1 MNDHP
6 LLYLLYGLV
15 SGFSQFVPVSAS
27 AHQSLF
33 YQLLGL
39 DSSHPFLLLFVHGGA
54 LGAFV
59 WMYRKRLLH
68 IRRELQIASL
78 PVSRRKRPADMNAVL
93 DAKLTMAALLP
104 VLVGAALSIV
114 AIQAANNLVW
124 MSLLLIGSATY
135 TYLPDYRLGGD
146 RSGSAMSPM
155 DGLLMGLMAGLSVI
169 PGLSAVGGML
179 ALGLLRKCDRSYILE
194 IAYLIMA
201 LFLAGLM
208 VTDFI
213 AVFVVGLGTL
223 SVKLLLCSLL
233 AAATAFGGGVAA
245 MLLMRYLSVRD
256 GFSGF
261 SYYGWGLG
269 LLIFILYL
277 ML

>member
-39 DSSHPFLLLFVHGGA
+39 DSSHPLLLLFVHGGA
-54 LGAFV
+54 LGALI

-68 IRRELQIASL
+68 IRRELQIAAL
-78 PVSRRKRPADMNAVL
+78 PASRRKRPADMSAVL

-104 VLVGAALSIV
+104 VLVGAALSFV
-114 AIQAANNLVW
+114 AAKAASNLIW
-124 MSLLLIGSATY
+124 MSLLLIASATY
-135 TYLPDYRLGGD
+135 TFLPDYRLGGD

-169 PGLSAVGGML
+169 PGVSAVGGML

-213 AVFVVGLGTL
+213 CIFVVGLGTL
-223 SVKLLLCSLL
+223 SVRLLLCSLL
-233 AAATAFGGGVAA
+233 AAAAAFGGGVAA
-245 MLLMRYLSVRD
+245 VLLMRFLSVRD

-277 ML
+277 MV